1 MWFSSSA
8 GVSTSLSSIKS
19 TSSACKTSASTKC
32 PMRTLAITG
41 MVTVFMISRMI
52 LMDAMR
58 ATPPSLRMSDGTRS
72 SAITAQA
79 PAFSAICACSALVTS
94 IITPPLSIS
103 AKPTFTRHSFAAFPF
118 PLPFTF
124 FTSMSRFLLSRFSP
138 RLPRKRLNFLS
149 RRFTDNHK
157 SSFASRQ
164 YISHGI
170 PDLADVEQAPA
181 LVFRLPALHDN
192 FFLHADRLQILDG
205 KFRGYRA
212 HFAKPANLPHG
223 FIQQR
228 GDNSAVPHPTAALI
242 PLAQNKSPNDA
253 ALLVVLHKG
262 QLHPVFVRA
271 TTPEAMVGRIRCQRD
286 RRQLSF
292 LCALCALHC
301 ASFVLNPSQTSATL
315 LRSARLTPRC
325 RFRISIRSNSAN
337 VAAPRALSNES
348 AARWHQI
355 RAAVP
360 ATGTSR
366 LPDASS
372 ASLPACACAAL
383 HPAPQ
388 AAQRTP
394 CAFSRHAWK
403 TFHGAETPRGS
414 PAPTDRCEC
423 PWSVSPRA
431 GARWPPRAPRS
442 IPRAVP
448 ETPPSQNYR
457 C

>member
-1 MWFSSSA
+1 
-8 GVSTSLSSIKS
+8 IKS

-286 RRQLSF
+286 RPRLSF
-292 LCALCALHC
+292 FCALCALHC
-301 ASFVLNPSQTSATL
+301 ASFVLILLKPVQPCCARLVSRRAAVSASRSAATPPTPPRLSQFVFRPSRQSTSATH
-315 LRSARLTPRC
+315 SAAD
-325 RFRISIRSNSAN
+325 SAGKN
-337 VAAPRALSNES
+337 TGLARKAPRALSNES

-360 ATGTSR
+360 ATGTYR

-403 TFHGAETPRGS
+403 TFHGAGTPRGS

-423 PWSVSPRA
+423 P
-431 GARWPPRAPRS
+431 
-442 IPRAVP
+442 
-448 ETPPSQNYR
+448 
-457 C
+457 